1 MNPTL
6 TTYVTLLLAV
16 TLEVMATSLLPQ
28 TRQFTR
34 VAPTVLMLCL
44 YGGAFFFLSHALRT
58 LPVGIAYAIWS
69 GFGIVLISMI
79 GWIWLKQS
87 LDIAAMVGIAL
98 ILAGVLVINLFS
110 QSSPH

>member
-1 MNPTL
+1 MTPGLITYGTL
-6 TTYVTLLLAV
+6 ILAV
-16 TLEVMATSLLPQ
+16 SLEVMATSLLPQ

-34 VAPTVLMLCL
+34 LIPTATMLCL
-44 YGGAFFFLSHALRT
+44 YGVAFFFLSHALKT

-87 LDIAAMVGIAL
+87 LDLAAVIGIAL

-110 QSSPH
+110 HLAPH